1 MVSLDQNTEYQPN
14 AELLFQSQN
23 TPLLRN
29 EENDPFKLAPQQAT
43 EELSIIDHIQ
53 QKQEEIEKRLSC
65 RFKLYTFSLIFFT
78 MVNTFFVVFH
88 RYDTKGS
95 EWTLRYKLGLIFYFI
110 NFMSILV
117 LKINFI
123 LSALILIA
131 TFIYSFVLYARL
143 AIFLKPRK
151 SRRVLNANGEEVS
164 SDDEYVD

>member
-1 MVSLDQNTEYQPN
+1 
-14 AELLFQSQN
+14 
-23 TPLLRN
+23 
-29 EENDPFKLAPQQAT
+29 
-43 EELSIIDHIQ
+43 
-53 QKQEEIEKRLSC
+53 
-65 RFKLYTFSLIFFT
+65 

-95 EWTLRYKLGLIFYFI
+95 EWTLRYKIGLIFYF
-110 NFMSILV
+110 
-117 LKINFI
+117 INFI